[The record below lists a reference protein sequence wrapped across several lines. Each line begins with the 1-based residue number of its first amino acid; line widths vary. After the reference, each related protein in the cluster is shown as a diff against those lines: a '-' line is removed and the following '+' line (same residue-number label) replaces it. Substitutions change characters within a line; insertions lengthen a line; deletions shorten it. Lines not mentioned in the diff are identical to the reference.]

1 MKLSNIVIFALI
13 LIVIAQ
19 KTKSSKWDKTD
30 ENATSYNP
38 KFGAKVYQ
46 KKYLLTKTEYRF
58 WIILNSYV
66 KKYDLSIC
74 PKVRMEDFVQV
85 KESDTKMR
93 QRYRG
98 YIKSRHVDFLLCDN
112 QLNILAAIELDDKSH
127 DTKNAK
133 KVDTLKN
140 DVCDAANIPLYRF
153 KTNEN
158 YEPPIEKMLIELH
171 ISDTNNN

>member
-1 MKLSNIVIFALI
+1 MNISSIIICILILVIVI
-13 LIVIAQ
+13 Q
-19 KTKSSKWDKTD
+19 KVRNSKQKETD

-74 PKVRMEDFVQV
+74 PKVRMEDFIQV

-127 DTKNAK
+127 DTKKAK

-140 DVCDAANIPLYRF
+140 DVCSAADIPLYRF
-153 KTNEN
+153 KINEN
-158 YEPPIEKMLIELH
+158 YEPLIEKMFAELNVRN
-171 ISDTNNN
+171 TNNN